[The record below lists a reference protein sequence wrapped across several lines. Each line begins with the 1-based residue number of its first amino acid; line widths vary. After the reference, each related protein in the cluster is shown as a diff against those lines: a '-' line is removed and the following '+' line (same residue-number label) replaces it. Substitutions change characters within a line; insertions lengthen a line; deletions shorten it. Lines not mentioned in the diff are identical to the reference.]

1 MAGFA
6 IEARLKCAYSVPMK
20 RASHASGDPLSP
32 RSIPRTAAGGSVPT
46 EVPTLRPPLTDRA
59 VRNLQSK
66 TGPIDIRDG
75 SSRLV
80 LTVLPSGRKQF
91 SIRYRFSGK
100 QRRLM
105 FGEYPAVSLAEA
117 RKRARQAFAAI
128 DNGRDPAGEQ
138 QAAKARPT
146 DTVAVLVKEY
156 VEKHV
161 RVKQR
166 GWKEEQRV
174 LNVNVLPFWKDRS
187 VRELTRR
194 DVRALVAPIVD
205 RGSPI
210 MANRVLAVVRRMLN
224 YGIRN
229 DWLDA
234 NPASLIDKPGQEVS
248 RERVL
253 NDDEIRRVWQ
263 LLSRQPATAERA
275 APGRKRSKGT
285 SQDPIC
291 PVAPALADAIK
302 LRMLTAQRGGE
313 VITMRWRDIDL
324 ETGWWTIPGEFAKNG
339 HAHRVP
345 LVAEALAIIKAQLND
360 DDRKSEQREDSTG
373 ARNDFVFVG
382 TGASIR
388 DRAKKA
394 PSRIARALKI
404 DFRGH
409 DLRRTAAT
417 KMAEAGVPRHHI
429 SAVLNHVEGGAAV
442 TRIYD
447 RYSYDAEKRRAL
459 ETWARKLR
467 SIIEQPDPRRMLPFG
482 SGTR

>member
-1 MAGFA
+1 MASSTPT
-6 IEARLKCAYSVPMK
+6 R
-20 RASHASGDPLSP
+20 DPLRPAQVQHPSNSSTGESAPTP
-32 RSIPRTAAGGSVPT
+32 RR
-46 EVPTLRPPLTDRA
+46 PLTDRML
-59 VRNLQSK
+59 RNLRPQTS
-66 TGPIDIRDG
+66 PVDIRDG

-80 LTVLPSGRKQF
+80 VTVLPSGRKQF
-91 SIRYRFSGK
+91 SIRYRFAGK

-105 FGEYPAVSLAEA
+105 FGEYPSVSLAEA
-117 RKRARQAFAAI
+117 RKRARHAFAAI

-146 DTVAVLVKEY
+146 DTVAALAKEY

-166 GWKEEQRV
+166 GWKEEERV
-174 LNVNVLPFWKDRS
+174 LDVNVLPCWKDRS

-229 DWLDA
+229 DWLEA
-234 NPASLIDKPGQEVS
+234 NPASLIDKPGREVS

-253 NDDEIRRVWQ
+253 TDDEIRRVWQ
-263 LLSRQPATAERA
+263 LLSRQPTTAERA

-285 SQDPIC
+285 PEDPIC

-345 LVAEALAIIKAQLND
+345 LAAEALAIIKAQLND
-360 DDRKSEQREDSTG
+360 DDCRNEQRDSTD

-459 ETWARKLR
+459 ETWVRKLR
-467 SIIEQPDPRRMLPFG
+467 SIIEQPEPRRVLPFG
-482 SGTR
+482 SGTL

>member
-1 MAGFA
+1 MASTTPTRDPQRPA
-6 IEARLKCAYSVPMK
+6 QVQHPMN
-20 RASHASGDPLSP
+20 LSTGESAPTP
-32 RSIPRTAAGGSVPT
+32 RRPFTDRMLRN
-46 EVPTLRPPLTDRA
+46 LRPQTSP
-59 VRNLQSK
+59 V
-66 TGPIDIRDG
+66 DIRDG

-80 LTVLPSGRKQF
+80 VTVLPSGRRQF
-91 SIRYRFSGK
+91 SIRYRFAGK

-105 FGEYPAVSLAEA
+105 FGEYPSVSLAEA
-117 RKRARQAFAAI
+117 RKRARHAFAAI
-128 DNGRDPAGEQ
+128 DNGGDPAGEQ

-146 DTVAVLVKEY
+146 DTVAALVKEY
-156 VEKHV
+156 VAKHV

-166 GWKEEQRV
+166 GWKEEERV

-234 NPASLIDKPGQEVS
+234 NPASLIDKPGREVS

-253 NDDEIRRVWQ
+253 TDDEIRRVWQ
-263 LLSRQPATAERA
+263 LLSRQPTKAERA

-285 SQDPIC
+285 PEDPIC

-302 LRMLTAQRGGE
+302 LRILTAQRGGE
-313 VITMRWRDIDL
+313 VITMRWRDLDL
-324 ETGWWTIPGEFAKNG
+324 ETGWWTIPGECAKNG
-339 HAHRVP
+339 RAHRVP
-345 LVAEALAIIKAQLND
+345 LVPEAIAIIKAQ
-360 DDRKSEQREDSTG
+360 RKEQDETDEAEDSSDG
-373 ARNDFVFVG
+373 PKNDFVFVG
-382 TGASIR
+382 SGASVR

-394 PSRIARALKI
+394 PSRIARVLKI
-404 DFRGH
+404 DVRGH

-442 TRIYD
+442 TRVYD
-447 RYSYDAEKRRAL
+447 RYNYDAEKRRAL

-467 SIIEQPDPRRMLPFG
+467 SIVEQPEPGKLLPFG
-482 SGTR
+482 AAREVAVASLT